1 MQSNASC
8 LANRVKMYSCTGL
21 FADKCILNVQVCH
34 DYNLNVSK
42 SMRDFFV
49 KDDPDDE
56 DQKYDPDEVE
66 AARQL
71 MWQDIK
77 SVG

>member
-1 MQSNASC
+1 M
-8 LANRVKMYSCTGL
+8 
-21 FADKCILNVQVCH
+21 QVCH
-34 DYNLNVSK
+34 DYHLNVSK

-49 KDDPDDE
+49 QDDPEAE
-56 DQKYDPDEVE
+56 DQVYGPDEIE